1 MGRKAK
7 LKKLRRAAEK
17 YTKHL
22 PDYEL
27 KAPDKVK
34 ALNTKGTQVL
44 GECTRG
50 AYKALKRG
58 KVRRID

>member
-7 LKKLRRAAEK
+7 LKKLRRDAER
-17 YTKHL
+17 YTQHL
-22 PDYEL
+22 PDYAT
-27 KAPDKVK
+27 KSSKVK
-34 ALNTKGTQVL
+34 TIGTQGTVQL